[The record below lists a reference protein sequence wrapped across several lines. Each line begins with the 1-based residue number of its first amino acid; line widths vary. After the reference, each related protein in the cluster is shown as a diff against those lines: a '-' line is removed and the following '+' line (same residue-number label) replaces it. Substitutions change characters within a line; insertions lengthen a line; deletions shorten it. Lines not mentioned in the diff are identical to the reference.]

1 MEFRILGP
9 LETYEA
15 GKQVPV
21 GGAKQKALLAMLLLN
36 GNQVVRA
43 RLYPVPVPHRRGR
56 GKAGRRRR
64 CPQLGASEFSRLI
77 RSLAGSP
84 RE

>member
-43 RLYPVPVPHRRGR
+43 RLYPSLYPIAAG
-56 GKAGRRRR
+56 AGRRDVAVGV
-64 CPQLGASEFSRLI
+64 PNSEP
-77 RSLAGSP
+77 RSSAV
-84 RE
+84 